1 MAWDSNLDPQSPAYQ
16 IAADQS
22 PFIRVLAGPGTGKSF
37 ALKTRVARLL
47 ETDVPARRILP
58 VTFTKV
64 AAEDLQRELV
74 NMRVAGCEEIRGSTL
89 HSLGMKIL
97 SRQNVLAVTKR
108 VARPLN
114 RFEVEPLLYD
124 LPATFGNKRDRAK
137 RIRAYEAAWARL
149 QHEQPGYA
157 QAQIDANFERTLT
170 AWLRFHEG
178 MLVM

>member
-22 PFIRVLAGPGTGKSF
+22 RFIRVLAGPGTGKSF
-37 ALKTRVARLL
+37 ALKRRVARLL
-47 ETDVPARRILP
+47 ETAVPPRRILP

-97 SRQNVLAVTKR
+97 SRQNVLAVTGR

-114 RFEVEPLLYD
+114 RFEIEPLLYD
-124 LPATFGNKRDRAK
+124 LPATLETKG
-137 RIRAYEAAWARL
+137 I
-149 QHEQPGYA
+149 A
-157 QAQIDANFERTLT
+157 QNEFAPTR
-170 AWLRFHEG
+170 RHGRVCSMRSRG
-178 MLVM
+178 MLRHRVMQILNES